1 MTIDLVPGVAEENE
15 DGFAVEDLGCE
26 DQRIA
31 AWILLA
37 LMGTE
42 GHGSAGLY

>member
-1 MTIDLVPGVAEENE
+1 MTIDLVPGAAEENE
-15 DGFAVEDLGCE
+15 DLRCG

-42 GHGSAGLY
+42 GRGECGALLRIVK